1 VKTNRTHGSIQRTRN
16 SRRGTRGFAVVM
28 AMLVVALAASIA
40 GFMAWQQSLWVRQ
53 AENLGNLAQADSI
66 ARSAGRWLQMMLAED
81 IANGDAK
88 YESLLLSGTLPAVPV
103 ENGQAAVRLFDMQA
117 RFNVNNLAPG
127 DKVSATDVAAFRN
140 LLQSAGLDPDLTNA
154 VIDWIDTDGRQTFPG
169 GAEDADYLAL
179 DPPYRA
185 ANQPLLDIE
194 ELARIKGFNA
204 DAVAKLKPF
213 VAALPAPSQINL
225 NSVSAD
231 VLSAYVPKLGLTEAR
246 DLVAARDEK
255 PFKDASDAKS
265 RYPDLDLPS
274 DRFTVGS
281 QYFLAVASAKFD
293 RATVAY
299 QMLLSRSTKGAVK
312 LVWQKPVAY

>member
-1 VKTNRTHGSIQRTRN
+1 
-16 SRRGTRGFAVVM
+16 M

-40 GFMAWQQSLWVRQ
+40 SFMAWQQSLWVRQ

-66 ARSAGRWLQMMLAED
+66 ARSAGRWLRMMLAED
-81 IANGDAK
+81 VANGDDK
-88 YESLLLSGTLPAVPV
+88 YASLLLSGTLPAVPV

-117 RFNVNNLAPG
+117 RFNVNNLVPG
-127 DKVSATDVAAFRN
+127 DKVSAPDVAAFRR
-140 LLQSAGLDPDLTNA
+140 LLQSVALDPDLTNA
-154 VIDWIDTDGRQTFPG
+154 VIDWIDSDGNQTFPG

-204 DAVAKLKPF
+204 EAVARLKPF

-225 NSVSAD
+225 NSVSAE
-231 VLSAYVPKLGLTEAR
+231 VLSAYVPKLDLTEAR
-246 DLVAARDEK
+246 DLIAARDEK

-265 RYPDLDLPS
+265 RFPELNLPT

-299 QMLLSRSTKGAVK
+299 QMLLSRGSKGAVK
-312 LVWQKPVAY
+312 LVWQKPVTY